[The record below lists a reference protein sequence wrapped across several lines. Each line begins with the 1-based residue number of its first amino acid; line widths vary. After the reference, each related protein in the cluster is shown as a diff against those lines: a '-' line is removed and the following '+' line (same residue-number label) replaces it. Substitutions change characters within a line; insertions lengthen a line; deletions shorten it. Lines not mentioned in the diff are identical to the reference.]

1 MVEHYTGRV
10 IVIGD
15 ARTGKSS
22 LLRRYFTNEFKRNE
36 ISTIGVDFRMINKKI
51 DNKYDIKLQVWDTAG
66 QERFNSIIEHFFR
79 DTTCVVL
86 VYDITNDITLESVE
100 KWIERVRNVDEPGM
114 LYLIGNKSDLDRF
127 REVTLENG
135 SLLAQKLK
143 ARFFETSA
151 KSNID
156 SCVNR
161 MFDAIVADVYN
172 IIKYNPEQLDK
183 YHIKRSDERSRGI
196 PITSYVREHGKRC
209 CTIM

>member
-1 MVEHYTGRV
+1 MIEHYTGRV

-15 ARTGKSS
+15 SRTGKSS

-36 ISTIGVDFRMINKKI
+36 KSTIGVDFRMINKKI
-51 DNKYDIKLQVWDTAG
+51 DNKYDIKLQIWDTAG

-86 VYDITNDITLESVE
+86 VYDITNTTSLESVE

-114 LYLIGNKSDLDRF
+114 LYLIGNKCDLDKF
-127 REVTLENG
+127 REVTIENG
-135 SLLAQKLK
+135 FLLAQKIN

-172 IIKYNPEQLDK
+172 IIKYNSEQLDK
-183 YHIKRSDERSRGI
+183 YHIKKSDERSHGI
-196 PITSYVREHGKRC
+196 PIASYVKDRSRKC